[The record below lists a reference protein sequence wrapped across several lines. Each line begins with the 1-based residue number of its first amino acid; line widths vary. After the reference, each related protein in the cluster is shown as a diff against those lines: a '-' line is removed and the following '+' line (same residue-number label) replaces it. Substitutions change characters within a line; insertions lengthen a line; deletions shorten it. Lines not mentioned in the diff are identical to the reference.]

1 MSTLMFSEFANF
13 IQGELHSCDISKENI
28 ENAIIFTK
36 KFKNKVNFY
45 VKDSVIFLKDFQ
57 KLLIYFI

>member
-36 KFKNKVNFY
+36 NLKIKL
-45 VKDSVIFLKDFQ
+45 IFT
-57 KLLIYFI
+57 